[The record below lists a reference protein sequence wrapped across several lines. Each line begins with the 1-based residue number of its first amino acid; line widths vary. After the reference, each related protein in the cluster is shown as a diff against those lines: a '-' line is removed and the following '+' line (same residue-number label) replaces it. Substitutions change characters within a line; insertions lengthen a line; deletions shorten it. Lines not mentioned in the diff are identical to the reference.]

1 LLKIKSELEVWIV
14 KKGVKQVAM
23 MSAVTL
29 MGVSTLAGCG
39 TAKSTSASSNS
50 SNGNSTASTSSASSQ
65 PVPKTVADLSKFTN
79 LDSSG
84 KPIKPNF
91 TVAFAE
97 TDLNS
102 PWRVSEMSD
111 FKTYAQKLGVKLI
124 WNQANESVSTEL
136 SNVQDLIAK
145 KPDVLI
151 VDPEATAPLTPVI
164 NMASSAHIPLIV
176 VDRGLSKQ
184 PGEGTY
190 QLFIGADQKVIGYQS
205 AEWWIKKLQ
214 QQQHTQSPKANLAI
228 IEGGVGQDPTTE
240 RNQGVMDAI
249 KPYPGIKVVATES
262 GDWTLQG
269 GRQVMQGYIQKYPK
283 GTLQGVFAASDEMML
298 GALEALQA
306 ANRTDLNGWFFTGD
320 GQLEGLEQIVNGVDI
335 ADTQNP
341 PFYGQSGLE
350 AAIAISQGVN
360 FNGATIN
367 LPNETFTNMTPSE
380 SQKTKD
386 YVSKAKSAN
395 SDF

>member
-1 LLKIKSELEVWIV
+1 V
-14 KKGVKQVAM
+14 KKRVKQVATLVG
-23 MSAVTL
+23 ATL
-29 MGVSTLAGCG
+29 MGVSTIAGCG
-39 TAKSTSASSNS
+39 TSAGTNASSGNNS
-50 SNGNSTASTSSASSQ
+50 SGKAVSQASNQ

-91 TVAFAE
+91 TVAFSE
-97 TDLNS
+97 NDLNS
-102 PWRVSEMSD
+102 PWRVAEMSN

-124 WNQANESVSTEL
+124 WNQANESVSTQL

-176 VDRGLSKQ
+176 IDRALSKK

-190 QLFIGADQKVIGYQS
+190 QLFIGADQRIIGYQS
-205 AEWWIKKLQ
+205 AQWFVKKLMKAQ
-214 QQQHTQSPKANLAI
+214 NTNNPKGNVAI

-240 RNQGVMDAI
+240 RNQGVEDAL
-249 KPYPGIKVVATES
+249 KPYPGIKIVATES

-320 GQLEGLEQIVNGVDI
+320 GQLEGLEQVVNGVDI

-341 PFYGQSGLE
+341 PFYGQPALE

-360 FNGATIN
+360 FNGSTLNI
-367 LPNETFTNMTPSE
+367 PNKTFTNMTPDE
-380 SQKTKD
+380 LQKTKA
-386 YVSKAKSAN
+386 YIAQAQGAH